1 VLAYL
6 ARWAGELFDVTPL
19 WPVEARD
26 RLTSALA
33 QSNLRVTAGEWLA
46 LCTLAPLLLAGFAAL
61 GAYAHAQEGVHSLAA
76 LLLALVL
83 SLALLWRHP
92 FGLARARALRL
103 EAELPFA
110 LRELALELRSRTPFE
125 QALARLAEGPGPLAR
140 EISRVLQDVERGA
153 AAADALKAM
162 SGRVDSLELRRAV
175 AQLSLAYAQGSNTE
189 GLRKLA
195 DELAALQRAQA
206 REYHARLSLVG
217 LVFIALACIIPS
229 LFAAYVIVGSSFLD
243 LSFTPNEVYL
253 AYLALFPAVDA
264 LVLAYARRARPA
276 ALGG

>member
-1 VLAYL
+1 
-6 ARWAGELFDVTPL
+6 
-19 WPVEARD
+19 
-26 RLTSALA
+26 
-33 QSNLRVTAGEWLA
+33 
-46 LCTLAPLLLAGFAAL
+46 
-61 GAYAHAQEGVHSLAA
+61 
-76 LLLALVL
+76 
-83 SLALLWRHP
+83 
-92 FGLARARALRL
+92 
-103 EAELPFA
+103 
-110 LRELALELRSRTPFE
+110 
-125 QALARLAEGPGPLAR
+125 
-140 EISRVLQDVERGA
+140 
-153 AAADALKAM
+153 M